1 MTDTQ
6 VRMINFMNNINLNY
20 NIIDEDDQTRI
31 EVYDH
36 NGEYKFDMVID
47 NDANNDCGI
56 ISGDFFQED
65 THREVTQGIAYECLA
80 AFNRK
85 FNK

>member
-20 NIIDEDDQTRI
+20 NIIDEDDQIRI
-31 EVYDH
+31 EVFNHKGKYEL
-36 NGEYKFDMVID
+36 NMIIN
-47 NDANNDCGI
+47 NDAHDDCGI
-56 ISGDFFQED
+56 ISGEFFNKG
-65 THREVTQGIAYECLA
+65 TYSEVTRDIAYEVLA